1 MYNYTIKKSDDYE
14 VLLKPNEFY
23 TNEALPS
30 NLYYPGRAVD
40 DYVISFIYDFKANE
54 KRHLDYSYN
63 ITAELVGIVESSDGR
78 DKEVWN
84 RDFNILEN
92 KPMSLDG
99 DNILINEKVNIDYD
113 YYNNLVR
120 SYKETYGLEI
130 NSILKV
136 KFNID
141 FPEIE
146 LKDEIELDIDI
157 TDDVTSLD
165 ENYEKTITNLTPE
178 TPNKISGSKITFS
191 IIGVLIILFMIYE
204 IIKINRRKT
213 PEEKYK
219 RNIKYILKFYED
231 LVVTTGNK
239 PNLESL
245 KIIKIMSLEDLV
257 KISEQN
263 RKNIILYEEVK
274 NKKSK
279 LYVIVDNYCYMYN
292 VTGEKLK

>member
-1 MYNYTIKKSDDYE
+1 
-14 VLLKPNEFY
+14 
-23 TNEALPS
+23 
-30 NLYYPGRAVD
+30 
-40 DYVISFIYDFKANE
+40 
-54 KRHLDYSYN
+54 
-63 ITAELVGIVESSDGR
+63 
-78 DKEVWN
+78 
-84 RDFNILEN
+84 
-92 KPMSLDG
+92 MSLDG